1 MRKKLQVDFN
11 WAEKVQLYIMKHDN
25 SDINL
30 NHTGDRPI
38 DQKDVWIVIMKQI
51 YFAPDSEI

>member
-1 MRKKLQVDFN
+1 MDFI
-11 WAEKVQLYIMKHDN
+11 WAEKVQLYIMKHDE

-38 DQKDVWIVIMKQI
+38 DQKYVLIIIMKQI